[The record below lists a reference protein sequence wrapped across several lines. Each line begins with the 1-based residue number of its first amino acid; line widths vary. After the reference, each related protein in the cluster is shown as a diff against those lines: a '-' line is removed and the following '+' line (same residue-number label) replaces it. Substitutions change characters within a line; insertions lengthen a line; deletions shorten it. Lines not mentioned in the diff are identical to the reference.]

1 MESHYNG
8 IIAFLYVLT
17 ILFACM
23 FLFSLAKKKKPKSQI
38 CATSDAINFVNLEP
52 NGTYQVVIYR
62 QSGNVHKH
70 WQTTGSLKNALSE
83 VVTTFNRA
91 QILDVAVRQSGS
103 NMFTISR
110 TFYSGRGSREGK
122 KVGWAT
128 IEFLDNNLSTEQKN
142 DSEIKFNIGPIVL
155 HCDCGAE
162 AQVEF
167 EERFKEHFCQE
178 CGQIIVLNEGQ
189 LDIIA
194 KEVARAKVEVA
205 DQFFGGDIDANK
217 TVNFR

>member
-1 MESHYNG
+1 MASNDDG
-8 IIAFLYVLT
+8 IIIFVYALT
-17 ILFACM
+17 ILFGCM

-38 CATSDAINFVNLEP
+38 CATSDAIKFVNLGP

-70 WQTTGSLKNALSE
+70 WRTKGSLKKALSE
-83 VVTTFNRA
+83 IVNTFNRA
-91 QILDVAVRQSGS
+91 KILDVAVRQSGK

-110 TFYSGRGSREGK
+110 TFYSGRGGREGK

-128 IEFLDNNLSTEQKN
+128 IEVLDYNHTTKQKN

-155 HCDCGAE
+155 NCDCGAE

-167 EERFKEHFCQE
+167 EERFKEHVCHE
-178 CGQIIVLNEGQ
+178 CGQIILLNEGQ

-194 KEVARAKVEVA
+194 REVARAKVEVA
-205 DQFFGGDIDANK
+205 DQFLGGDIDANK
-217 TVNFR
+217 TINFR